1 MTNKDITKEEKLN
14 LVASRIRNVK
24 IDKFNAELTLI
35 EQNALDNPEESV
47 VASANKI
54 ISNVNSQITAL
65 EAQYTAIQAG

>member
-24 IDKFNAELTLI
+24 IDKFNSELTLI
-35 EQNALDNPEESV
+35 EQNALENPEESI

-54 ISNVNSQITAL
+54 ISNVNAQITAL
-65 EAQYTAIQAG
+65 EAQYTSIQAE

>member
-1 MTNKDITKEEKLN
+1 MVSSDITKDEKLS

-35 EQNALDNPEESV
+35 EQNALENPDESI

-54 ISNVNSQITAL
+54 ISNVNAQITAL
-65 EAQYTAIQAG
+65 QAQYDAIQAE